1 MNNLLWHQL
10 KISISIAYSFDNFWL
25 YFLENLSILFPS
37 CTINFYIQLT
47 IVFVNFVYS
56 FCQFCAWIFLFF
68 LHPIYTQS
76 LWLLLQNSAYLYK
89 QIMNRIHMD
98 LYELKWQLLM
108 KEGGLHCNI
117 ECKSLKKWSCL
128 FSCIWVKLGCIIRP
142 VYAKKLIKSKVW
154 LHIIFALHSNFW
166 FSEFGSQVALQ
177 KVPFKFLLPLLRY
190 IDQCF
195 CTELSGLALAILVN
209 YW

>member
-1 MNNLLWHQL
+1 MNNLLWQQL
-10 KISISIAYSFDNFWL
+10 KIFISIAYNFDNFWS

-37 CTINFYIQLT
+37 CSINFYIQLT

-98 LYELKWQLLM
+98 LYELKWPLSM
-108 KEGGLHCNI
+108 KESGIHYNI
-117 ECKSLKKWSCL
+117 ECKSLKNDL
-128 FSCIWVKLGCIIRP
+128 
-142 VYAKKLIKSKVW
+142 VYFPAFELNW
-154 LHIIFALHSNFW
+154 
-166 FSEFGSQVALQ
+166 VALLDQWMLKSWLNQ
-177 KVPFKFLLPLLRY
+177 KFGF
-190 IDQCF
+190 I
-195 CTELSGLALAILVN
+195 
-209 YW
+209 